1 MFKPF
6 IRTIILAGILFFL
19 LVYLGMQYHWG
30 ETLKKSTSKP
40 PQKQLELSIPKAEDL
55 VEEPQDLTVPII
67 DVEPLESDDAL
78 SEEENQNDELF
89 EPEIIKNGPTIA
101 LIDSMTKDQI
111 AIQCQQLYN
120 QSFNMADDPSV
131 DLLIGNCVVSNFQ
144 EPFEESI
151 KTPQIIQKE
160 QQIKQRAISNCRY
173 QILQPDNNGLS
184 GIEKQ
189 LLIGICVSNQ
199 INQK

>member
-6 IRTIILAGILFFL
+6 LRTIILAGILFFL

-40 PQKQLELSIPKAEDL
+40 AQEQLELSIPKAEDL

-67 DVEPLESDDAL
+67 DVEPFDSEDAL
-78 SEEENQNDELF
+78 SEEENQNNDLF
-89 EPEIIKNGPTIA
+89 QPEIIKNGPTIA

-111 AIQCQQLYN
+111 AIECQQLYN

-131 DLLIGNCVVSNFQ
+131 DLLIGNCVVSNYQ

-160 QQIKQRAISNCRY
+160 QRIKQRAISNCRY

>member
-6 IRTIILAGILFFL
+6 LRTIILASILFFL

-40 PQKQLELSIPKAEDL
+40 PQEQLELSIPKAEDL

-67 DVEPLESDDAL
+67 DVEPLESEDTL
-78 SEEENQNDELF
+78 SEEDQNNDLF
-89 EPEIIKNGPTIA
+89 QPEIIKNGPTIA

-160 QQIKQRAISNCRY
+160 QRIKQRAISNCRY

>member
-1 MFKPF
+1 M
-6 IRTIILAGILFFL
+6 FFL

-30 ETLKKSTSKP
+30 ETLKKSVSKP
-40 PQKQLELSIPKAEDL
+40 PQEQLEPAIPETENL
-55 VEEPQDLTVPII
+55 VEGSQDLTVPII
-67 DVEPLESDDAL
+67 DVEPLESEDAL
-78 SEEENQNDELF
+78 SEEENQNDESF
-89 EPEIIKNGPTIA
+89 QPEIIKNGPSIA

-120 QSFNMADDPSV
+120 QTFNMADDPNV
-131 DLLIGNCVVSNFQ
+131 DILIGNCVVSNFQ
-144 EPFEESI
+144 EPFEESV
-151 KTPQIIQKE
+151 KTPQIIQQE
-160 QQIKQRAISNCRY
+160 QRIKQRAISNCRY
-173 QILQPDNNGLS
+173 QILQPDSDGLS

>member
-67 DVEPLESDDAL
+67 DVEPLEAEDAL